1 MGQFIFPE
9 NDRNVV
15 KAGGLLV
22 SECVSDYPLSS
33 LILKGS
39 VEISR
44 YLDLWQVGGGLRLA
58 QKVVEM
64 IEPVFLAL
72 QSEPPLMLKDGICFL
87 PVNSLNTFPTAKC

>member
-15 KAGGLLV
+15 KA
-22 SECVSDYPLSS
+22 ECVSDYPLSS

-39 VEISR
+39 VEIPR
-44 YLDLWQVGGGLRLA
+44 YFDLWQVGGGLRRLA

-72 QSEPPLMLKDGICFL
+72 QSEPPLMMKDGICFL
-87 PVNSLNTFPTAKC
+87 PVNSLNTFPTAEC